1 MSTFPLI
8 ILTYHLILPRVMA
21 CHAIVTSIALC
32 VKINHY
38 GSMGGGHYTAFVH
51 EGGVSSCPVIYCY
64 LLIMRNLAYI
74 PYIYHNLW
82 KKKFEI
88 LSVLTLVV
96 IYMIRALVYVLRLLL
111 CETHRTLT
119 SICWACHVHP

>member
-21 CHAIVTSIALC
+21 RHAIVTSIALC

-51 EGGVSSCPVIYCY
+51 VGDVSSCPVIYCY
-64 LLIMRNLAYI
+64 LLTMRNLAYI

-82 KKKFEI
+82 KKKFDI

-96 IYMIRALVYVLRLLL
+96 IYMIRALVCV
-111 CETHRTLT
+111 E
-119 SICWACHVHP
+119 IAVM